1 MIKNR
6 IVQLISS
13 ESLTS
18 SKFADKIGVQRSS
31 ISHILS
37 GRNKPSFDFIQKII
51 HSFPHISV
59 DWIITGDGEMY
70 KQQESTSLFDSP
82 ELNEYKEETNQSQVT
97 QPPKLKKEPV
107 SKPNT
112 VSEPVLEMNAFV
124 PGKQI
129 EKVVVFYTDKTF
141 REYNPS

>member
-6 IVQLISS
+6 IVQLINS

-37 GRNKPSFDFIQKII
+37 GRNKPSFDFIQKTIN
-51 HSFPHISV
+51 SFPHVNV
-59 DWIITGDGEMY
+59 DWIITGNGEMY
-70 KQQESTSLFDSP
+70 KQQENSSLFDVTATP
-82 ELNEYKEETNQSQVT
+82 EQKEESSPTYY
-97 QPPKLKKEPV
+97 PPKLKKDN
-107 SKPNT
+107 SKSASTPD
-112 VSEPVLEMNAFV
+112 PVLEMNAFV